1 MWLFT
6 RHGFYSVVCARKG
19 DGRHG
24 RPVDHLKVMVRARLR
39 QHLVRL
45 IERFPEVLRQGEI
58 REFAG
63 TDYAYRI
70 FVSKSDWS
78 KVLLALNEELD
89 YDNFKSEAARYQGS
103 EGTDYEHAL
112 HDVWS
117 VMYQLQDAKAAR

>member
-19 DGRHG
+19 DGG
-24 RPVDHLKVMVRARLR
+24 QGCPVDPLKVMARARMR
-39 QHLVRL
+39 DHLVRL
-45 IERFPEVLRQGEI
+45 IDRFPEALRDCEI

-63 TDYAYRI
+63 TDYAFRI

-78 KVLLALNEELD
+78 TVLAGLNEELD
-89 YDNFKSEAARYQGS
+89 YDNFKSEVARYQGR
-103 EGTDYEHAL
+103 EGRKYERSL

-117 VMYQLQDAKAAR
+117 VMHELQESRS